1 MTTLDYVKVDND
13 IWFIDRTIAPF
24 SLYGKH
30 KRIKTKSPS
39 SYARAQQFSST
50 IRHQFGVDIQMSYV
64 WMALCCTK
72 EELDILTDTDISL
85 LSQVKIFTNENRW
98 LKNAITLRKTYPNI
112 SLCLLRHIGKF
123 ARYNFQTNKHVS
135 LLDYLYRLDFIYYD
149 GDSCFTV
156 DEINTMLSS
165 NNIFD
170 VMSTKWAI
178 KHEVLHYLEM
188 VDELTKRFITQN
200 KIQLLLLNNTK
211 QTKRYVELVLAGLDT
226 TIAIQFVHTNTKLEL
241 LQQWLNIDLKVAK
254 QLLDHDY
261 NDISLYKQL
270 IKLCNP
276 DYTDFSI
283 VKHRFSCYK
292 FTPNMFIRS
301 GVTHKQMYE
310 FLAKSTSLPQ
320 ELKGINAQDAK
331 TYCEIS
337 DSYMRVNMREEFV
350 KMDGKSVDVSYSRH
364 WDVTRWA
371 IYHLGWV
378 SKSRTYTT
386 DDKKVTIYNNRMLEK
401 ITPDMLKSGHRTS
414 PSVVEH
420 ELREFIK
427 REIATQLGERVNFP
441 ESPFKLSDPRLTYLS
456 NTHMIRDEGINL
468 DHCVGSYYQY
478 CLNSESF
485 IYHVDDGS
493 DKGATVELGVNPV
506 RIKQC
511 RGLKNKQS
519 DAGYKIVKELLKL

>member
-30 KRIKTKSPS
+30 KRMKIKPPS
-39 SYARAQQFSST
+39 SYARAQHVSST
-50 IRHQFGVDIQMSYV
+50 IRQQFGVDIQMSYV

-72 EELDILTDTDISL
+72 EELDILTDTDMSL
-85 LSQVKIFTNENRW
+85 LSTVIIFKNETRW

-112 SLCLLRHIGKF
+112 SLHLLRYIGEF
-123 ARYNFQTNKHVS
+123 TRYNFQTNKHVS
-135 LLDYLYRLDFIYYD
+135 LLDYLQQQDFIYD

-178 KHEVLHYLEM
+178 KHDTLQYLETLGKLSKQFITSNK
-188 VDELTKRFITQN
+188 EQLPFLNNITHTKRF
-200 KIQLLLLNNTK
+200 
-211 QTKRYVELVLAGLDT
+211 VELVNDGLDNK
-226 TIAIQFVHTNTKLEL
+226 IAIQFVHTNTKLEL

-301 GVTHKQMYE
+301 GVTHKQIYE
-310 FLAKSTSLPQ
+310 FFAQSTSLPQ

-337 DSYMRVNMREEFV
+337 DSYMSVNMREEFV
-350 KMDGKSVDVSYSRH
+350 KMDGKSVNVSYSRH

-378 SKSRTYTT
+378 SESRTYTT

-427 REIATQLGERVNFP
+427 REIAIQLGELVTFP
-441 ESPFKLSDPRLTYLS
+441 ESPIKISDPRLTYLS